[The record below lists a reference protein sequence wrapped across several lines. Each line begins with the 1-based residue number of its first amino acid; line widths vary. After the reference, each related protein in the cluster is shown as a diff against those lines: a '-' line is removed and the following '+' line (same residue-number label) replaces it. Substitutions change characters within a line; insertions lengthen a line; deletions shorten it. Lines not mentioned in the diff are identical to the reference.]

1 MNRTPAIAYEMDLA
15 SDGSGPGIASVP
27 CRNFVVD
34 TISDLA
40 PLTSLSQVV
49 RTFGAAVAKYGF
61 TAFGIDGLPAPSETA
76 DLQVL
81 TESVPE
87 GFRNLYVHER
97 FYLVDHIGA
106 HARTAA
112 GPFRFSEAPFNTS
125 DIRGGRRLLDVLQSF
140 GIDKGFT
147 VPVGRL
153 AHLPACVWMAG
164 ADPDLHD
171 EVERAMQLVAL
182 FTAAKSYAIA
192 GSSDAKRLTL
202 TEREREVLAWTARG
216 KSAWE
221 IGEILHIAK
230 RTVDAHAQTATA
242 KLGAANKTQAVVFAL
257 LRNIIDI

>member
-1 MNRTPAIAYEMDLA
+1 MAYGMDVA
-15 SDGSGPGIASVP
+15 DKGGGPGIASIP
-27 CRNFVVD
+27 CRNFVFD

-40 PLTSLSQVV
+40 LLTSLSQVV
-49 RTFGAAVAKYGF
+49 GTFGAAIAKYGF
-61 TAFGIDGLPAPSETA
+61 TSFGIDGLPALSETA

-81 TESVPE
+81 TESVPD
-87 GFRNLYVHER
+87 GFRDLYSHER
-97 FYLVDHIGA
+97 FYLIDHIGA
-106 HARTAA
+106 HAKTA
-112 GPFRFSEAPFNTS
+112 PRLFRFSEAPFNAQNV
-125 DIRGGRRLLDVLQSF
+125 RGGQRLLDVLQSF
-140 GIDKGFT
+140 GIGKGFT

-171 EVERAMQLVAL
+171 DAGRAMQLVAL

-192 GSSDAKRLTL
+192 GSSDAGKLTL
-202 TEREREVLAWTARG
+202 TQREREVLAWTARG

-257 LRNIIDI
+257 LRDIIDI